1 MSEWGWILAALVGT
15 YAVASTRLTRAFLK
29 SVKPFEA
36 GGDDAG
42 RETPTVI
49 VSAKNGMRHW
59 HAWWSAM
66 KAQDWPEG
74 SEVIVVDDGSNDG
87 LPEALQAAEA
97 EAVPFSFRHYRLD
110 GTRPGKRDALA
121 HAAAEATG
129 TWLLFTDIDCVPAG
143 PAWARTLCAAGEHA
157 DVVLGVSWP
166 VLNSVH
172 QPKVL
177 SALQAFDAM
186 HIARSY
192 LGWAERGNPYMGVG
206 RNMAV
211 RRAVFPGFDETKGLA
226 SGDDDMLIQTLA
238 SNPECRFAA
247 FSNRPSQMD
256 TYGPSSWGEW
266 TMQKRRHWTTAPHYK
281 RADQW
286 RLLRPKLTATGM
298 LMAAAGHL
306 VVHNSVW
313 ITGGLLGCA
322 WLSDLLNF
330 RSITKA
336 CQTPASWRNGGG
348 LSPLWSVWNG
358 WVALSLIW
366 KRQDKSQW

>member
-1 MSEWGWILAALVGT
+1 MNEWGWVLAALVAA
-15 YAVASTRLTRAFLK
+15 YAWASTRLTRAFMK
-29 SVKPFEA
+29 SVKPDEA
-36 GGDDAG
+36 SGVDPGP
-42 RETPTVI
+42 EPPTVI
-49 VSAKNGMRHW
+49 VAVKNGMRHW

-66 KAQDWPEG
+66 KAQDWPDG
-74 SEVIVVDDGSNDG
+74 SEIIVVDDGSTDG

-97 EAVPFSFRHYRLD
+97 EAVPFSFRHFRVE

-121 HAAAEATG
+121 HAVAEATG

-143 PAWARTLCAAGEHA
+143 RAWARTLCAAGQNA

-166 VLNSVH
+166 ALDSEQH
-172 QPKVL
+172 PRLL
-177 SALQAFDAM
+177 SALQAFDAV

-192 LGWAERGNPYMGVG
+192 VGWAERGKPYMGVG

-211 RRAVFPGFDETKGLA
+211 RRAVFPGSDASKGLA
-226 SGDDDMLIQTLA
+226 SGDDDLLIQTLT
-238 SNPECRFAA
+238 SSPECRFAA
-247 FSNRPSQMD
+247 VSNRPSQMD
-256 TYGPSSWGEW
+256 TYGPSSWAEW
-266 TMQKRRHWTTAPHYK
+266 MAQKRRHWTTAPHYT

-286 RLLRPKLTATGM
+286 RLLLPKLTAAGM
-298 LMAAAGHL
+298 LVAAAGNA
-306 VVHNSVW
+306 VVHNSLW

-336 CQTPASWRNGGG
+336 CQTPVSWRNGGG

-358 WVALSLIW
+358 LIAFSMMR